1 MQDGTYRLRDYVLL
15 FALAAIWGS
24 SFLFIKLA
32 VASLPPM
39 TLVAARLWIAALG
52 LLAYLLA
59 TGGSLP
65 RNLANWRDFA
75 VIAVLG
81 NLLPFFLISWGELS
95 IDSGMAAILM
105 ATMPLVTLTLAHAF
119 TPDDRI
125 TPAKLLGLAVGF
137 GGIVVLVG
145 PGVLAGLGRE
155 VVAQLAV
162 AAAAWCYGMS
172 SVYTRWS
179 TLKDLPAASTAG
191 GVLVCAALM
200 ALPFALAVDRPWTL
214 SPTAGAL
221 WSLLALALLCTSV
234 AYLILFRLLAA
245 TRATFVAN
253 INYLVPV
260 FGVFWGTALLG
271 ETIGLTALAALALIL
286 LGIGLAEA
294 SARRARRRAAA
305 GNPARAVVGSTS
317 SEDRE

>member
-1 MQDGTYRLRDYVLL
+1 MQDGTYRLRDYLLL

-32 VASLPPM
+32 VVSLPPM
-39 TLVAARLWIAALG
+39 TLVAARLWIAAAGMLVY
-52 LLAYLLA
+52 LAA
-59 TGGSLP
+59 VGGSLP
-65 RNLANWRDFA
+65 RDAATWRHFA

-119 TPDDRI
+119 TPDDRV

-145 PGVLAGLGRE
+145 PGVIAGLGRE
-155 VVAQLAV
+155 VLAQLAV
-162 AAAAWCYGMS
+162 AAAAWCYSGS

-179 TLKDLPAASTAG
+179 TLKDLPAATTAS
-191 GVLVCAALM
+191 GVLICAALLS
-200 ALPFALAVDRPWTL
+200 LPFALVLDRPWTL
-214 SPTAGAL
+214 SPTAGAVWAL
-221 WSLLALALLCTSV
+221 VTLALLCTSV
-234 AYLILFRLLAA
+234 AYLILFRLLST
-245 TRATFVAN
+245 TRATFVSN

-260 FGVFWGTALLG
+260 FGVFWGAAFLG
-271 ETIGLTALAALALIL
+271 ESLGLGALAALGLIL
-286 LGIGLAEA
+286 LGVGVAEA
-294 SARRARRRAAA
+294 SARRARRRSATRDSAA
-305 GNPARAVVGSTS
+305 PVVQSAP

>member
-1 MQDGTYRLRDYVLL
+1 MQEGTYRFRDYALL

-32 VASLPPM
+32 VVSLPPM

-52 LLAYLLA
+52 LLAYLLL

-65 RNLANWRDFA
+65 RDLATWRHFA

-81 NLLPFFLISWGELS
+81 NLLPFFLISWGEVS
-95 IDSGMAAILM
+95 IASGMAAILM

-119 TPDDRI
+119 NPDDRI
-125 TPAKLLGLAVGF
+125 TPAKLLGLSVGF

-145 PGVLAGLGRE
+145 PGVIAGLGRE
-155 VVAQLAV
+155 VLAQLAV
-162 AAAAWCYGMS
+162 AAAAWCYGMQ

-179 TLKDLPAASTAG
+179 TLKDLPAATTAG

-200 ALPFALAVDRPWTL
+200 ALPFALAIDRPWSL
-214 SPTAGAL
+214 SPTTGAI
-221 WSLLALALLCTSV
+221 WSLVTLALLCTSV
-234 AYLILFRLLAA
+234 AYLILFRLLAT
-245 TRATFVAN
+245 TRATFVSN

-260 FGVFWGTALLG
+260 FGVFWGTALLDEAVG
-271 ETIGLTALAALALIL
+271 PGALAALALIMF
-286 LGIGLAEA
+286 GIGLAEA
-294 SARRARRRAAA
+294 SARRARRRGAA
-305 GNPARAVVGSTS
+305 GNPKPAVVRSLP
-317 SEDRE
+317 SEERE